1 MLITTGLALLS
12 TIDHTTPILE
22 ICGFLVVLG
31 LGVGMS
37 MQNLVLAV
45 QNTVDLRNIGAASSL
60 VSFLRSLGG
69 TIGVTVL
76 GVVLSGRV
84 SELLG
89 GSAAAAAGLSDLA
102 TLSPLQAEALRA
114 AYGDGIGLV
123 FGIAAVASLITLVAV
138 ATDQGGPAPHH
149 RRPPARAPPP
159 APPAPAA

>member
-1 MLITTGLALLS
+1 MSLA
-12 TIDHTTPILE
+12 D
-22 ICGFLVVLG
+22 
-31 LGVGMS
+31 M
-37 MQNLVLAV
+37 
-45 QNTVDLRNIGAASSL
+45 GAASSL

-138 ATDQGGPAPHH
+138 LLIKEVPLRTTVDRQPSSNPV
-149 RRPPARAPPP
+149 PS
-159 APPAPAA
+159 PAA